1 MFFFSQ
7 ILNVECL
14 FCPQRHSQG
23 AKTQLNTAE
32 LNVVI
37 KRYCSVFR
45 LNVNA
50 AYEQHCSVP
59 PTLTSKTSDARSFA
73 YVGTER
79 SSESIL
85 EAVKTN
91 YWTEKTADEA
101 TGET

>member
-1 MFFFSQ
+1 M
-7 ILNVECL
+7 
-14 FCPQRHSQG
+14 
-23 AKTQLNTAE
+23 
-32 LNVVI
+32 
-37 KRYCSVFR
+37 
-45 LNVNA
+45 NA

-59 PTLTSKTSDARSFA
+59 PTLTSKTSDARGFA

-79 SSESIL
+79 SSGSVL